1 MLFPLNHV
9 HVKTYTLMGVDTV
22 LIDCTSNIDLTRYEE
37 TSFFFLFFFF
47 VMVELIDIQVIVIIS
62 LFCNIFTDTE
72 KKYTYGCR
80 HHYI

>member
-1 MLFPLNHV
+1 MPFPLHHV

-37 TSFFFLFFFF
+37 TSFFFFFFFFF
-47 VMVELIDIQVIVIIS
+47 VMVELIVIIS
-62 LFCNIFTDTE
+62 LLCNIFTDTE